1 MKQAHKILLIEDEE
15 AIRTGLID
23 VFVYHGYEIDSA
35 DTGPEGLRLALNGNY
50 DLILLDIMLPGIDGY
65 EICNTIR
72 EQDRQQAIIMLTAKT
87 SDEEIIRGLKLG
99 ADDYVAKPFSI
110 VQLMLRVE
118 AVLRRA
124 APQSLDKPTITL
136 QSGVVLDI
144 PNLAGQREQETLAF
158 TRREM
163 DMLKYLAQHSER
175 PVAREELLTRVWGY
189 AKDLDIETRTV
200 DIHIAKLRRKIE
212 SDPRTPVNL
221 QTVRGAGYR
230 LHLAVDST
238 NA

>member
-1 MKQAHKILLIEDEE
+1 MVEDEE

-35 DTGPEGLRLALNGNY
+35 DTGLEGLRLALSGNY
-50 DLILLDIMLPGIDGY
+50 DLILLDIMLPGMDGY
-65 EICNTIR
+65 EICNAIR
-72 EQDRQQAIIMLTAKT
+72 EQDRQQAIIILTAKT
-87 SDEEIIRGLKLG
+87 SDEEIIHGLKLG

-124 APQSLDKPTITL
+124 APQTLDRQILTL
-136 QSGVVLDI
+136 ASGVVLDTQ
-144 PNLAGQREQETLAF
+144 NLSGQRDQETLAF

-163 DMLKYLAQHSER
+163 EMLKFLALNSER
-175 PVAREELLTRVWGY
+175 PVTREELLTRVWGY
-189 AKDLDIETRTV
+189 AKDVDIETRTV

-212 SDPRTPVNL
+212 ADSRIPVNL

-230 LHLAVDST
+230 LHLAMDSS
-238 NA
+238 NG